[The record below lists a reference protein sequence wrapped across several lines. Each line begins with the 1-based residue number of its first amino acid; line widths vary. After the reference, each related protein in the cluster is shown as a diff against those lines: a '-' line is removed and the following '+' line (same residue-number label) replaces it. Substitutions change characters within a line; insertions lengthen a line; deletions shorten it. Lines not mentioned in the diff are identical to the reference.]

1 MKTIDY
7 DNMSDEEFYK
17 MFEEFD
23 KKIDIFLEKEDFYN
37 RYIAY
42 FIAEEYKE
50 KLLPKISLDTMI
62 ISALNSIEVVRTSKD
77 KIKEHL
83 KNKYKLEV
91 IDEDNL
97 TFKEL

>member
-1 MKTIDY
+1 MNNIDY
-7 DNMSDEEFYK
+7 EKLSDEEFHK

-23 KKIDIFLEKEDFYN
+23 KKIDIFLEKEDFY
-37 RYIAY
+37 
-42 FIAEEYKE
+42 
-50 KLLPKISLDTMI
+50 T
-62 ISALNSIEVVRTSKD
+62 LNSIEVVRTSKD

-83 KNKYKLEV
+83 KNKYKLEL

>member
-1 MKTIDY
+1 MKAIDF
-7 DNMSDEEFYK
+7 DNMSDEEFAK

-23 KKIDIFLEKEDFYN
+23 NKMDKFLEQDDFFN
-37 RYIAY
+37 RFVAY

-97 TFKEL
+97 SFKEL

>member
-1 MKTIDY
+1 
-7 DNMSDEEFYK
+7 
-17 MFEEFD
+17 
-23 KKIDIFLEKEDFYN
+23 
-37 RYIAY
+37 
-42 FIAEEYKE
+42 
-50 KLLPKISLDTMI
+50 MI

-83 KNKYKLEV
+83 KNKYKLEL